1 MSLSTISPLLLA
13 SPFAASLLELTVR
26 LLPRIVRLG
35 QRIVSCLRGPVTPS
49 ASRAFEQDLQEILRE
64 MGRIIVEWVINH
76 LETNDTL
83 QAPEL
88 VDFDGDV
95 YRRRSRTP
103 RRGGIATLFGV
114 IALWRIRY
122 ESYDRG
128 VGLRCIFPLEQ
139 RLGIV
144 AGKATAA
151 LASRVGQWT
160 AQYTQETVRQ
170 LLKDEHNVAWSV
182 ATLRKV
188 AAELSAALAP
198 LTHQAQV
205 DAVLAL

>member
-1 MSLSTISPLLLA
+1 MRP
-13 SPFAASLLELTVR
+13 E
-26 LLPRIVRLG
+26 G
-35 QRIVSCLRGPVTPS
+35 
-49 ASRAFEQDLQEILRE
+49 
-64 MGRIIVEWVINH
+64 H
-76 LETNDTL
+76 LETDDIL
-83 QAPEL
+83 QAPER
-88 VDFDGDV
+88 VDFDRDV
-95 YRRRSRTP
+95 YRRRSRSP

-122 ESYDRG
+122 EPYDAG
-128 VGLRCIFPLEQ
+128 SGLLCIFPLEQ

-170 LLKDEHNVAWSV
+170 SLKDEHNVAWSV
-182 ATLRKV
+182 ATLRNV
-188 AAELSAALAP
+188 AADLSAALAP

-205 DAVLAL
+205 DKVLALLQKAH